1 VAGLDEQYRAQ
12 AGLVAGGGGRYPGD
26 PPADDEQI
34 RTRFRDRTRTAD
46 ELSALRCVE
55 LIKPDSSLHEHDPI
69 AASPDE
75 GELLF

>member
-34 RTRFRDRTRTAD
+34 RAWLRDGTRATD
-46 ELSALRCVE
+46 ELSALRGVE
-55 LIKPDSSLHEHDPI
+55 LIKPDSSLHKHDPI